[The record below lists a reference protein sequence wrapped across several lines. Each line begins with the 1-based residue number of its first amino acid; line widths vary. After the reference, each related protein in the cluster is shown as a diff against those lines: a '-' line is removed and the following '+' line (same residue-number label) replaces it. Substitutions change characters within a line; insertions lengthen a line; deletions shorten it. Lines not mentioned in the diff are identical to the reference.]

1 VKVLKLLGVL
11 TLALAAGAGCS
22 NENAA
27 ETSPPPAAAAVQG
40 GPTVNL
46 PKAAGP
52 WTRPEEPRRI
62 IADTI
67 FDYMDGGGELYLAYR
82 FDHLDVYEYKAA
94 DPSLGTILVEIYQMQ
109 SSDDAF
115 GLLSGDWGGEAVAIA
130 PEARPASG
138 GPFPRALYG
147 AGLLRLW
154 AGDLYARILASRESP
169 AAREQVLAL
178 GRVIAAARPP
188 AAVPNLVARHNTSL
202 ADSDTGRPDA
212 LVFFRSHLVL
222 NSAYFLASE
231 DILGL
236 GRDVDAVTRVYR
248 PLPGDKRRIR
258 LIVVRYPG
266 AERATAA
273 LRTFKGAYLPELA
286 SDGRDEGAAQTEGG
300 WVAFRRKGAS
310 VAIVLDAGTRDQALE
325 MVRPQLD

>member
-1 VKVLKLLGVL
+1 MV
-11 TLALAAGAGCS
+11 
-22 NENAA
+22 E
-27 ETSPPPAAAAVQG
+27 
-40 GPTVNL
+40 L
-46 PKAAGP
+46 PKQAGP
-52 WTRPEEPRRI
+52 WTRGDAPRRI
-62 IADTI
+62 TADTI

-82 FDHLDVYEYKAA
+82 FQHLDVVEYKAA
-94 DPSLGTILVEIYQMQ
+94 DPSLGTLLVEIYQMQ

-115 GLLSGDWGGEAVAIA
+115 GLLSGDWGGEAVASA
-130 PEARPASG
+130 DAARPASG

-188 AAVPNLVARHNTSL
+188 AAVPDLVARNNVSV
-202 ADSDTGRPDA
+202 AEDAGRPDG
-212 LVFFRSHLVL
+212 LLFFRSHLVL

-236 GRDVDAVTRVYR
+236 GHDVDAVTRLQM
-248 PLPGDKRRIR
+248 PLPRGLRIR
-258 LIVVRYPG
+258 LIVVRYPS

-273 LRTFKGAYLPELA
+273 LRTFKGAYLPEIA
-286 SDGRDEGAAQTEGG
+286 RPGGDGADEGAVQTEGG
-300 WVAFRRKGAS
+300 WVAFRRKGPAL
-310 VAIVLDAGTRDQALE
+310 AIVLDAGTRAQAIE
-325 MVRPQLD
+325 VVWPPLD